1 MSMMDRTVRS
11 DNRGIGDIRRR
22 RQASRLITLSLC
34 CFLILLVNGLF
45 LANTAAVTARSWY
58 TDTRFA
64 VTPDRRIVRER
75 SVPSLQDYP
84 PYGPS
89 RYGPSAVP
97 GGSEPGGSAPSGGSG
112 YSPNPYD
119 PGSDDRDSSTGS
131 SSRSTSR
138 STSSSDS
145 GSSSGGGSSSYRRF
159 GR

>member
-64 VTPDRRIVRER
+64 VTPDRRIARER
-75 SVPSLQDYP
+75 WVPSVPDYS
-84 PYGPS
+84 PYG
-89 RYGPSAVP
+89 RGYGPNTAP
-97 GGSEPGGSAPSGGSG
+97 GSSGSSGGSG
-112 YSPNPYD
+112 YSPDPYE
-119 PGSDDRDSSTGS
+119 PGSDERDTGGADS